1 MQKNFLL
8 FNSLRDKRPG
18 REPLAYICDF
28 SRYEKSSSMK
38 RPTLKVIDFDSVV
51 QNTKSSKSILLIR
64 AFSHSHILAAPVHL
78 RNNKLA
84 LFSVFDSTNQAHIL
98 IKGKLTYLLIDLK

>member
-1 MQKNFLL
+1 MRAKET
-8 FNSLRDKRPG
+8 KIKP
-18 REPLAYICDF
+18 AYYCEDDC
-28 SRYEKSSSMK
+28 SRCEKKIVANVLIKS
-38 RPTLKVIDFDSVV
+38 IDFDSVV

>member
-1 MQKNFLL
+1 MRAKETKIKPAYYCEDDCSRCEKKIVAKQKAL
-8 FNSLRDKRPG
+8 
-18 REPLAYICDF
+18 I
-28 SRYEKSSSMK
+28 KS
-38 RPTLKVIDFDSVV
+38 IDFDSVV

-98 IKGKLTYLLIDLK
+98 IKRKLTYLLIDLK